1 MNKLAVVLVAHI
13 EAALLRFLVARAEL
27 NGIAWVQLLP
37 VKIQNEGAEIRA
49 PVPLDGDDQD
59 ATG

>member
-13 EAALLRFLVARAEL
+13 EAALLRFLVAYAEL
-27 NGIAWVQLLP
+27 DGVIWVQLLP
-37 VKIQNEGAEIRA
+37 VEIQDEGAEICA
-49 PVPLDGDDQD
+49 PVPLDRDDQD